1 MIEQLFYFSK
11 IYSDTIIFISLLLL
25 FVVPILLVWKKLKAE
40 ELHCANLFM
49 AMLLLVFEIV
59 IVLLLLWAVIL
70 KQMGYY
76 ELFSMILFLSIIFL
90 AFVYVLK
97 RESL

>member
-1 MIEQLFYFSK
+1 MIEQLFHFSK
-11 IYSDTIIFISLLLL
+11 IYSATIIFISLLLL
-25 FVVPILLVWKKLKAE
+25 LVVPSLLVWKKLKAQGSE
-40 ELHCANLFM
+40 DANLFVG
-49 AMLLLVFEIV
+49 MLFLVSEIV

-76 ELFSMILFLSIIFL
+76 ELFSMVLFLSVIFL
-90 AFVYVLK
+90 ALIYVLK

>member
-11 IYSDTIIFISLLLL
+11 IYSATIIFISLLLL

-40 ELHCANLFM
+40 ALHYANLFM
-49 AMLLLVFEIV
+49 AMLFLVFEIV

-76 ELFSMILFLSIIFL
+76 ELLSMILFLSIIFL
-90 AFVYVLK
+90 ALVYVLK